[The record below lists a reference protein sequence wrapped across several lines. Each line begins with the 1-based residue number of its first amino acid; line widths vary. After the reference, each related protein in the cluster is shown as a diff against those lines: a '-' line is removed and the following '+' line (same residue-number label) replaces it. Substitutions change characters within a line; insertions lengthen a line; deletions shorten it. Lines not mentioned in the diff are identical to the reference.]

1 MAKARIP
8 KSARFTAKSVWP
20 PQGLP
25 DRETLLKFIRE
36 AGETDKAD
44 MAKAFGLAGTPSF
57 AIGSKI
63 YGGVLDPTGLAQVV
77 LEARGK
83 RT

>member
-8 KSARFTAKSVWP
+8 KSARFTAKSVRP

-36 AGETDKAD
+36 ALTSFVYEN
-44 MAKAFGLAGTPSF
+44 GTFS
-57 AIGSKI
+57 AN
-63 YGGVLDPTGLAQVV
+63 
-77 LEARGK
+77 
-83 RT
+83 